1 MNAQERLNLA
11 LAALEA
17 SQHAFRLAEQEA
29 IKVLKAALKP
39 AGKYGV
45 SVAPLDGT
53 DGDIYVPLAEHE
65 PQQIFPITLIR
76 FWNDKLEVFI
86 SDYVPHGGDDGW
98 TLLPEGQWIP
108 YEDAHTDTW
117 FMIDCVRDNIEYAD
131 GYQDE

>member
-17 SQHAFRLAEQEA
+17 RQDAFFRAEEEA

-39 AGKYGV
+39 AGQYGV
-45 SVAPLDGT
+45 SVAPLDNTG
-53 DGDIYVPLAEHE
+53 GDIYVPLSEQN
-65 PQQIFPITLIR
+65 PQEIFPITLIR
-76 FWNDKLEVFI
+76 YWNDKLEVFI
-86 SDYVPHGGDDGW
+86 SDYRKCEDGSW
-98 TLLPEGQWIP
+98 DILPDGQWID
-108 YEDAHTDTW
+108 YEGAHTDTW